1 MFAMTALRNLL
12 PAVGATVVTD
22 IGKRANKVAQIRRT
36 GKGPELQRLGVA
48 PTPRGSVEGGL
59 VLDPQAVAQ
68 VLRGLLR
75 AARIVARR
83 AVVAVTGQNVLARV
97 LRFPPIPEDEVKRA
111 IRWEAERHL
120 PFPVDEAVIDVQ
132 TVRQV
137 TQNDQRQ
144 LEVLLA
150 AAPEALVLTYIQTL
164 QNARLTVDAIEVAA
178 LAMARGLAQ
187 TPASGTHVL
196 VNLGASMTDV
206 AVVHDGIPQ
215 FTRPILVGSDAVTQA
230 ISKLL
235 KVDEAAAEEVELR
248 YGLGWEEWPPE
259 GAEGAYAAEMAEA
272 LSEVVTQVRR
282 SLDFFRAQ
290 FAGVTINDMILCG
303 GGGPLRHPD
312 PHLTGGVGL
321 PVPHGNSP
329 DGMQADRQPPAG
341 QSLAPQLAV
350 ATGLALRTIA

>member
-1 MFAMTALRNLL
+1 MSALRGLL
-12 PAVGATVVTD
+12 AGGGGATVGID
-22 IGKRANKVAQIRRT
+22 IGKRAIKVAQVRRT
-36 GKGPELQRLGVA
+36 AKGPELQRFGVA

-59 VLDPQAVAQ
+59 VLDPPAVAQ
-68 VLRGLLR
+68 VLQGLLR
-75 AARIVARR
+75 SARIGARR
-83 AVVAVTGQNVLARV
+83 VIVAVTGQNVLARV

-137 TQNDQRQ
+137 TQDNQRT

-178 LAMARGLAQ
+178 LAMARGLAH
-187 TPASGTHVL
+187 AGSSGTHVL

-206 AVVHDGIPQ
+206 AVVHDGVPQ
-215 FTRPILVGSDAVTQA
+215 FTRTILVGGDTITQA

-235 KVDEAAAEEVELR
+235 QVDEAAAEQVKMR

-259 GAEGAYAAEMAEA
+259 RGEGAYAAQMVEA
-272 LSEVVTQVRR
+272 LSELVTQVRR

-290 FAGVTINDMILCG
+290 FAGVTITDMILCG
-303 GGGPLRHPD
+303 GGALLRHLD
-312 PHLTGGVGL
+312 RHLTGELDL
-321 PVPHGNSP
+321 PVTIGNP
-329 DGMQADRQPPAG
+329 LDGMQPGEQQLAAQA
-341 QSLAPQLAV
+341 LAPQLAV
-350 ATGLALRTIA
+350 AMGLAMRTIA